1 MKIMIVHRSGGE
13 VTRRVL
19 GGLPVTL
26 LLAAGLVA
34 AAALGALGMRYWDVR
49 GGVPRERIMPPE
61 QILRDSAF
69 LRDNVGMLAGKVG
82 DLQARLATLDGLG
95 RRLANRAGLRVP
107 DGEFH
112 SGATGGALSPVDGVM
127 DDTDGAAAAQR
138 YSAEDIGRLLDEL
151 QRKLEEQ
158 SGMYTVLDAALTR
171 QGADMARM
179 PTRQPLAEKYPYLSS
194 SYGWRRN
201 PVTGRMSM
209 HEGLDFAAPSG
220 TPIVAASGGVV
231 VESGYHSAYGNMVEI
246 DHGDGLI
253 TRYAHAR
260 KLLVKNGDLVAPGQQ
275 IAEVGSTG
283 RSTGPHLHFEVR
295 MAGQALD
302 PKLFLA
308 ANASQSTLAGILD
321 EAGNKSSRLR

>member
-13 VTRRVL
+13 VNRRVL
-19 GGLPVTL
+19 SGLPVTL
-26 LLAAGLVA
+26 LLLAGVLA

-49 GGVPRERIMPPE
+49 GGVPREEVMPPE
-61 QILRDSAF
+61 QVLRDSAF

-82 DLQARLATLDGLG
+82 DLQARLASLDGLG
-95 RRLANRAGLRVP
+95 RRLASRAGLRVAE
-107 DGEFH
+107 GEFQ
-112 SGATGGALSPVDGVM
+112 SAVSGGALSSVDGVM
-127 DDTDGAAAAQR
+127 DDTDAVAG
-138 YSAEDIGRLLDEL
+138 SAEEIGRLLDQL

-158 SGMYTVLDAALTR
+158 SGLYTMLDAAMTR
-171 QGADMARM
+171 QGADLARM
-179 PTRQPLAEKYPYLSS
+179 PTLHPLAETYPYLSS

-220 TPIVAASGGVV
+220 TPITAASGGVV
-231 VESGYHSAYGNMVEI
+231 VEAGYHSAYGNMVEI

-260 KLLVKNGDLVAPGQQ
+260 KLLVKHGDLVAPGQA

-308 ANASQSTLAGILD
+308 GKASQGTLAGILD
-321 EAGNKSSRLR
+321 NAGNKSARLR